1 MKPRFDLTDG
11 PCNTRFAP
19 LCVLGHM
26 LRTGHTLD
34 PLLGFDL
41 ISMQSRVHT
50 PGEKL
55 LDAFLLILAG
65 YPSLYLL
72 NQHVRPGAILAQAW
86 QRQGLADQSSVSRVL
101 DAFDEPAGGS
111 ALAGL
116 RSVAFAFWQAHS
128 QLPQHDWRGKLFID
142 LDLTPLPA
150 SRRAEDSTKGYL
162 GKKTPPDANSPA

>member
-19 LCVLGHM
+19 LCVLGHL
-26 LRTGHTLD
+26 LRTGHSLD
-34 PLLGFDL
+34 PLLGFEL

-50 PGEKL
+50 PGQKL

-72 NQHVRPGAILAQAW
+72 NGHLRPDAVLAQAW
-86 QRQGLADQSSVSRVL
+86 QRRGLADQSSVSRLL
-101 DAFDEPAGGS
+101 DAFDEAAHES
-111 ALAGL
+111 ALVGL
-116 RSVAFAFWQAHS
+116 RNVAFAFWQTYS
-128 QLPQHDWRGKLFID
+128 QLPQHDWRSKLFID

-162 GKKTPPDANSPA
+162 GKKTPPGGSWPA